1 MTPTTV
7 IDLGRQALELTLL
20 VSAPLFIAALATGL
34 IISIFQAATQI
45 NEQTLSFVPK
55 LIATFIT
62 LVVAGPWMITMM
74 TDFIRRLFENIPA
87 MIGCGEPSC

>member
-20 VSAPLFIAALATGL
+20 ISAPLFIAALATGL

-62 LVVAGPWMITMM
+62 LVLAGPWMITMM
-74 TDFIRRLFENIPA
+74 TDFIRRLFENIPS
-87 MIGCGEPSC
+87 MTG